1 MTKKQILFIVSIAL
15 AFLLFDMGI
24 YFTFTVRYKNSP
36 GETSQREAIAPEKYL
51 PFDENSLIAK
61 IDTDFSISGE
71 LPVLD
76 GAAALL
82 PVYTA
87 VADAI
92 YPEDCCIFD
101 GEEFAPESAVQYRNT
116 LRAYTAVVDGTA
128 DIIFVAAPSE
138 AQLQYADEKGVELV
152 FAPIGREAFVFIV
165 NDKNPVDSLTVQQ
178 IRDVYSGKITSWSDL
193 GGERYPINALQRLEG
208 SGSQSALVKFMG
220 EVPLKENTSNVFGKS
235 LGFSFRYFVTGL
247 SGKQGTKMLAVDGV
261 YPDRENISSGS
272 YPVTMDFYAVYRADN
287 SNENVHKVIEWILSD
302 EGQRLIEES
311 GYSGGE
317 RPAASV
323 YPHS

>member
-1 MTKKQILFIVSIAL
+1 MTKKQILFIAGIAL
-15 AFLLFDMGI
+15 AFLLFDTGI
-24 YFTFTVRYKNSP
+24 YFTFTARYTNSP

-51 PFDENSLIAK
+51 PFDENSLIAH
-61 IDTDFSISGE
+61 IDTDFSLAGD

-101 GEEFAPESAVQYRNT
+101 GEDFSSESAVQYRNT

-138 AQLQYADEKGVELV
+138 AQLQYAKEKGVELV
-152 FAPIGREAFVFIV
+152 FEPIGREAFVFIV
-165 NDKNPVDSLTVQQ
+165 NEKNPVDDLTVQQ
-178 IRDVYSGKITSWSDL
+178 LKDVYSGKITSWSDL
-193 GGERYPINALQRLEG
+193 GGGHYPINALQRLEG

-220 EVPLKENTSNVFGKS
+220 DVPLKENTSNVFGKS

-247 SGKQGTKMLAVDGV
+247 SGKQGIKMLAVDGV

-287 SNENVHKVIEWILSD
+287 SNENVLKVIEWILSD

-311 GYSGGE
+311 GYSGV
-317 RPAASV
+317 S
-323 YPHS
+323 SL

>member
-1 MTKKQILFIVSIAL
+1 
-15 AFLLFDMGI
+15 
-24 YFTFTVRYKNSP
+24 
-36 GETSQREAIAPEKYL
+36 
-51 PFDENSLIAK
+51 
-61 IDTDFSISGE
+61 
-71 LPVLD
+71 
-76 GAAALL
+76 
-82 PVYTA
+82 
-87 VADAI
+87 
-92 YPEDCCIFD
+92 
-101 GEEFAPESAVQYRNT
+101 ESAVQYRNT

-152 FAPIGREAFVFIV
+152 FEPIGREAFVFIV

-178 IRDVYSGKITSWSDL
+178 IRDIYSGKITSWSDL
-193 GGERYPINALQRLEG
+193 GGGNYPINALQRLEG

-220 EVPLKENTSNVFGKS
+220 DVPLKENTSNVFGKS

-247 SGKQGTKMLAVDGV
+247 SGKQGIKMLAVDGV

-287 SNENVHKVIEWILSD
+287 GNENVPKVIEWILSD

-317 RPAASV
+317 RPAANV

>member
-1 MTKKQILFIVSIAL
+1 MTKNQKLFLIGIAL

-24 YFTFTVRYKNSP
+24 YFTFTARYKNSP

-51 PFDENSLIAK
+51 PFDENSLIAR

-138 AQLQYADEKGVELV
+138 AQLQYADENGAELV
-152 FAPIGREAFVFIV
+152 FEPIGREAFVFIV

-193 GGERYPINALQRLEG
+193 GGGHYPINALQRLEG

-220 EVPLKENTSNVFGKS
+220 DVPLKENTSNVFGKS

-247 SGKQGTKMLAVDGV
+247 SGKQGIKMLAVDGV

-287 SNENVHKVIEWILSD
+287 SNENVPKVIEWILSD

-311 GYSGGE
+311 GYSGVN
-317 RPAASV
+317 SL
-323 YPHS
+323 

>member
-92 YPEDCCIFD
+92 YPEDCCVFD
-101 GEEFAPESAVQYRNT
+101 GEEFAPESAIQYRNT

-138 AQLQYADEKGVELV
+138 AQLQYADKKGVELV
-152 FAPIGREAFVFIV
+152 FEPIGREAFVFIV

-220 EVPLKENTSNVFGKS
+220 DVPLKENTSNVFGKS

-247 SGKQGTKMLAVDGV
+247 SGKQGIKMLAVDGV

-287 SNENVHKVIEWILSD
+287 SNENVPKVIEWILSD
-302 EGQRLIEES
+302 EGQRLIKES
-311 GYSGGE
+311 GYSG
-317 RPAASV
+317 V
-323 YPHS
+323 

>member
-1 MTKKQILFIVSIAL
+1 MTKKQKLFLIGIAL

-36 GETSQREAIAPEKYL
+36 GETSQRESIAPEKYL
-51 PFDENSLIAK
+51 PFDENSLIAR
-61 IDTDFSISGE
+61 IDTGFSVSGE

-87 VADAI
+87 VANAI

-101 GEEFAPESAVQYRNT
+101 GKEFAPESAVQYRNT

-138 AQLQYADEKGVELV
+138 AQLQYADEKGAELV
-152 FAPIGREAFVFIV
+152 FQPIGREAFVFIV
-165 NDKNPVDSLTVQQ
+165 NDKNPVDSLTIQQ

-193 GGERYPINALQRLEG
+193 GGGNYPINALQRLEG

-220 EVPLKENTSNVFGKS
+220 DVPLKENTSNVFGKS

-247 SGKQGTKMLAVDGV
+247 SGKQGIKMLAVDGV

-287 SNENVHKVIEWILSD
+287 SNENVHKVIEWILSE

-311 GYSGGE
+311 GYS
-317 RPAASV
+317 SI
-323 YPHS
+323 

>member
-1 MTKKQILFIVSIAL
+1 MTKKQKLFIVGIAL
-15 AFLLFDMGI
+15 AFLLFDLGI
-24 YFTFTVRYKNSP
+24 YFTFTVRYENSP
-36 GETSQREAIAPEKYL
+36 NETSQRESIAPEKYL
-51 PFDENSLIAK
+51 PFDENSLIAR
-61 IDTDFSISGE
+61 IDTDFSVEGD

-92 YPEDCCIFD
+92 YPEGCCVFD

-138 AQLQYADEKGVELV
+138 AQLQYAEEKGVELV
-152 FAPIGREAFVFIV
+152 FEPIGKEAFVFIV
-165 NDKNPVDSLTVQQ
+165 NESNPVDGLTVQQ
-178 IRDVYSGKITSWSDL
+178 IKDVYSGKIKSWSDL
-193 GGERYPINALQRLEG
+193 GGGYYPINALQRLEG

-220 EVPLKENTSNVFGKS
+220 DVPLKENTSNVFGKS

-247 SGKQGTKMLAVDGV
+247 SGKQGIRMHAVDGV

-272 YPVTMDFYAVYRADN
+272 YPVTMDFYAVYRKDN
-287 SNENVHKVIEWILSD
+287 GNENVPKVIEWILSD

-311 GYSGGE
+311 GYSGVNLQLTVD
-317 RPAASV
+317 S
-323 YPHS
+323 

>member
-1 MTKKQILFIVSIAL
+1 MTKKQVLFIVSIAL

-51 PFDENSLIAK
+51 PFDENSLIAR
-61 IDTDFSISGE
+61 IDTDFSVTGE

-92 YPEDCCIFD
+92 YPEGCCIFD
-101 GEEFAPESAVQYRNT
+101 GEEFSPESAVQYRNT

-152 FAPIGREAFVFIV
+152 FEPIGREAFVFIV

-178 IRDVYSGKITSWSDL
+178 IRDVYS
-193 GGERYPINALQRLEG
+193 
-208 SGSQSALVKFMG
+208 
-220 EVPLKENTSNVFGKS
+220 
-235 LGFSFRYFVTGL
+235 
-247 SGKQGTKMLAVDGV
+247 
-261 YPDRENISSGS
+261 
-272 YPVTMDFYAVYRADN
+272 
-287 SNENVHKVIEWILSD
+287 
-302 EGQRLIEES
+302 
-311 GYSGGE
+311 
-317 RPAASV
+317 
-323 YPHS
+323 